1 MKKIVKHDQSV
12 SFDNIGDNI
21 MKKPVTC
28 FWLGAA
34 VALGGLVYGGSA
46 LAQSKNE
53 ITITR
58 QPSILYLPTQIIEKQ
73 HLIEKQAAKLGI
85 PNLKVE
91 WVNFSGGG
99 SQTDAMLA
107 GSIDIVNTGTGN
119 LLLLWDRTKG
129 GVKGI
134 VATSAQPVTLI
145 SRDPRI
151 KSLKDYGPNDRIAV
165 PTVRVSTQAN
175 ILQIAA
181 AQTFGA
187 DQWNKL
193 DANTVQLGHPDAAAA
208 LSDSRNEV
216 ASHFAAPPFS
226 FFELKNIPGAHVVLQ
241 SADVFGSP
249 LTQSQFFTTTK
260 FANANPKIIEAV
272 KAATLE
278 SIEFIQK
285 DTRGALEIYKE
296 MSKDKSSMDDLLEMM
311 KQPGMMDY
319 IAAPQGSMKYAAHMY
334 KVGTLKTMPK
344 AWTDYYLPIAHDLK
358 GN

>member
-1 MKKIVKHDQSV
+1 MSKQMRFVY
-12 SFDNIGDNI
+12 
-21 MKKPVTC
+21 
-28 FWLGAA
+28 AA
-34 VALGGLVYGGSA
+34 AALILGGALCSTSA
-46 LAQSKNE
+46 LAQEKTE

-73 HLIEKQAAKLGI
+73 QLIEKQAAKLGI
-85 PNLKVE
+85 PNLKVN

-99 SQTDAMLA
+99 NQTDAMLA
-107 GSIDIVNTGTGN
+107 GSVDIVNTGTGN

-151 KSLKDYGPNDRIAV
+151 KTIKDYGPGDKIAV
-165 PTVRVSTQAN
+165 PTIRVSTQAN

-181 AQTFGA
+181 SQTFGP
-187 DQWNKL
+187 DEWSKL

-208 LSDSRNEV
+208 LANPKGEV

-226 FFELKNIPGAHVVLQ
+226 YFELKNVPGAHIVLQ

-249 LTQSQFFTTTK
+249 LTQSQFFATTK

-278 SIEFIQK
+278 SIDFIHK

-296 MSKDKSSMDDLLEMM
+296 MSKDKSSMDDLLDMM

-319 IAAPQGSMKYAAHMY
+319 LPAPQGSMKFAAHLY
-334 KVGTLKTMPK
+334 KIGTLKTMPK